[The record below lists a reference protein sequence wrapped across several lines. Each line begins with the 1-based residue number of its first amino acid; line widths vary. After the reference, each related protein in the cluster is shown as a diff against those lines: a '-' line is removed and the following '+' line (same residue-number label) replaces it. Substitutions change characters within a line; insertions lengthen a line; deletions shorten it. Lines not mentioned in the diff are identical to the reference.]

1 MHLATLR
8 KACEGNPLKL
18 LKKYKASTAGSP
30 KPSSAPAVATA
41 GASDNGDFR
50 FDNLESVEATPAA
63 EDNVGKSGTSGW
75 TNLFGGEKRASKFA
89 VP

>member
-30 KPSSAPAVATA
+30 KPSSASPVATA
-41 GASDNGDFR
+41 GASYNGDFR
-50 FDNLESVEATPAA
+50 FDNLESVEATPTA
-63 EDNVGKSGTSGW
+63 EENGKSGTSGW
-75 TNLFGGEKRASKFA
+75 TSLFGGEKRASKFA